1 MRPGK
6 SFIIFI
12 LLFIPLSLVPAQE
25 YIIDS
30 LKNELKNATSDSLR
44 MFLLTELT
52 YQYINIDTDQA
63 RVYCEKMLKETE
75 RTTCTYEKAQ
85 ALRIAGNYYNITA
98 DYEKAIEFY
107 KKAGQVYSTI
117 DTRLGKIGFAKSKL
131 CLGTVFDLNGD
142 FKEALTLYLE
152 TEPVFFGLK
161 DYTSM
166 LNVYNCIGNIYL
178 QTDRYDKL
186 KALNAR
192 IEPILSQVD
201 DPVAKCRYYVSLT
214 NVLRSEKRYSEAEK
228 YFNMVRKIA
237 EPAKYYMVLTTVEY
251 NYGSML
257 TSQKR
262 FDEALLALRKAVDYA
277 RAAGMKYEECD
288 ALYST
293 GLVYLEKGEP
303 GKANDVL
310 QNALGYA
317 REIESKSLVKQ
328 MLKALADVKSRQGD
342 FRQAYN
348 YLLQYTDIS
357 QQIYSEEDQQQVNFL
372 NAKYEAAKKESEIRQ
387 LTGEKKIR
395 ELEMEKRNTL
405 IYLLSFLL
413 VLLAATLFF
422 IQQNFKNKKKI
433 SEQNL
438 LIHEQKIKELE
449 KEKQLAAVNSA
460 LEGEEKERSRLAR
473 DLHDGLGGLLSGA
486 KMSFNSFRG
495 SSIMSESG
503 YVIDTGSA
511 EMFEHALNLLN
522 KSITELQRVAHNMMP
537 QALINSG
544 LKEAISEFCN
554 NISAG
559 SDFPVKFHFYGK
571 EIKLQQKYELAIYR
585 IIQELVN
592 NSLKHSKASEA
603 MVQMVQ
609 EEHRLSLVVQDN
621 GKGFDMAILKSS
633 AGNGISNI
641 RTRVNTLG
649 GIFELISS
657 PGNGTEVSIEFENLN

>member
-85 ALRIAGNYYNITA
+85 ALRIAGNYYNIIA
-98 DYEKAIEFY
+98 DYEKAIEYY
-107 KKAGQVYSTI
+107 KKAGQVYSTLNS
-117 DTRLGKIGFAKSKL
+117 RLGKIGFAKSKL

-152 TEPVFFGLK
+152 AEPVFSGLK

-186 KALNAR
+186 KALNAK

-201 DPVAKCRYYVSLT
+201 DPVAKCRYYISLT

-228 YFNMVRKIA
+228 YFNMVRKLA

-413 VLLAATLFF
+413 LLLAAILFF